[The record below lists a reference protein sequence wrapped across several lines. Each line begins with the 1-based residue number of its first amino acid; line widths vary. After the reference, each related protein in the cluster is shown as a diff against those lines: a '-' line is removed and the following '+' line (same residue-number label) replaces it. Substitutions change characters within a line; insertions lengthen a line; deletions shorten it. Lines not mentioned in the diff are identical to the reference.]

1 MLGIV
6 RMIDVRI
13 WKLTKIFMTIIKKKR
28 SPEYEKEKKRREEQ
42 RIWRNERKKE
52 IFKSK
57 KTTHITNWASHV
69 YQKNNLRKLFVRNLK
84 SLRHLNQTLML
95 AMDSAHYSANLS
107 PSSMNPAVDWIENY
121 SMTMAMKSTA
131 ASKESFV
138 DHSMVW
144 SYSFDV
150 AL

>member
-52 IFKSK
+52 IF
-57 KTTHITNWASHV
+57 
-69 YQKNNLRKLFVRNLK
+69 
-84 SLRHLNQTLML
+84 
-95 AMDSAHYSANLS
+95 
-107 PSSMNPAVDWIENY
+107 
-121 SMTMAMKSTA
+121 
-131 ASKESFV
+131 
-138 DHSMVW
+138 
-144 SYSFDV
+144 
-150 AL
+150 